1 MVEINGDGEA
11 PLALGEAR
19 PVRYDVRLKG
29 ELTEDI
35 VREIS
40 ELKKEPKWMLNL
52 RLRALEWFRK
62 LPTPKWVRGI
72 EELDLSRIALYSR
85 PKAGLARDWSDLPED
100 IRKYYE
106 ALGIPEQE
114 AKLLSGINATFDSES
129 VYSKLKDRLRAKG
142 VVMMPTEEA
151 VRKYPDLVKKYF
163 GRVFPY
169 TDHKFAALHT
179 AFWSGGAFIYVPP
192 GVRIDQPLEALFLI
206 GSPLEAQFEHTLVIA
221 GENSYINFIEACAA
235 PRYSG
240 ESFHDGMVEIYAHR
254 GATVKFTT
262 IQNWSK
268 NVINFGNKR
277 AILEEGARVDW
288 IIGSLGSKVSYEYPM
303 SVMKG
308 EGSSSQAI
316 SVSIAK
322 GPYIKDGGAKMIH
335 AAPNTKSR
343 IVSKSISGDGGLTIY
358 RGLIKVLR
366 KARNSFAHAE
376 CDSLILDNLSQSFTY
391 PHNQVDESTSTVTH
405 EATAGRLGED
415 QLFYLMSRGLSE
427 AEAKSLA
434 VMGFLDDLLIQLPF
448 EYANILRTVI
458 EVEFSKV
465 GGVG

>member
-1 MVEINGDGEA
+1 MNINLKHEI
-11 PLALGEAR
+11 PLTLGEAR
-19 PVRYDVRLKG
+19 PVKYEVRLKG
-29 ELTEDI
+29 ELTEEL
-35 VREIS
+35 VRELS
-40 ELKKEPKWMLNL
+40 ELKGEPEWMLNL
-52 RLRALEWFRK
+52 RLRALEWFHK
-62 LPTPKWVRGI
+62 LPMPKWVRGV
-72 EELDLSRIALYSR
+72 EELDLSRLVLYSK
-85 PKAGLARDWSDLPED
+85 PKGSLATEWGDVPPE
-100 IRKYYE
+100 IRRYYE

-114 AKLLSGINATFDSES
+114 AKLLSGINATFGSES
-129 VYSKLKDRLRAKG
+129 IYSKLRDSLRSKG
-142 VVMMPTEEA
+142 VIMMPTEEA
-151 VRKYPDLVKKYF
+151 VRKYPELVRKYF

-179 AFWSGGAFIYVPP
+179 AFWSGGAFVYVPP
-192 GVRIDQPLEALFLI
+192 NVRIDQPLEALFLI
-206 GSPLEAQFEHTLVIA
+206 GSPLEGQFEHTLIIA
-221 GENSYINFIEACAA
+221 GENSYLNFIEACAA

-288 IIGSLGSKVSYEYPM
+288 MIGSLGSKVSYEYPM

-308 EGSSSQAI
+308 AGSSSQAI
-316 SVSIAK
+316 MVSIAK

-366 KARNSFAHAE
+366 RAANSFAHAE
-376 CDSLILDNLSQSFTY
+376 CDSLILDNSSQSFTY
-391 PHNQVDESTSTVTH
+391 PHNQVDEPTSTVIH
-405 EATAGRLGED
+405 EATAGRLGEE
-415 QLFYLMSRGLSE
+415 QLFYLLSRGLSE

-448 EYANILRTVI
+448 EYANILRSVI
-458 EVEFSKV
+458 EVEFSRL